1 MYNSIAFKKKKNN
14 VHLFIKN
21 TFLKK
26 NTKIKRMEK
35 EKMVSRDVVSGK
47 CLDSVWS
54 LEEL

>member
-47 CLDSVWS
+47 CLDSA
-54 LEEL
+54 